1 MGGGLD
7 RADHEMI
14 GAMIGAIHTAIGGWD
29 VIAGLAVVLVGVIL
43 DRTVKGL
50 PWVAVFTL
58 FGVALLVFA
67 LLVAW

>member
-1 MGGGLD
+1 MDGSGDVIGGVMVAAA
-7 RADHEMI
+7 R
-14 GAMIGAIHTAIGGWD
+14 TAIDGWD
-29 VIAGLAVVLVGVIL
+29 VIAALVVVFVGVLL

-58 FGVALLVFA
+58 FAAALLVFA